1 MLSVRGRVSIL
12 LNSKTPYMKVAQSKA
27 SARYLKSLGG
37 ETMFFRGEHP
47 DKRTNAEWVR
57 YMVKKYPELDWIST
71 KAKSKLK

>member
-1 MLSVRGRVSIL
+1 
-12 LNSKTPYMKVAQSKA
+12 MKVSQSKA

-57 YMVKKYPELDWIST
+57 YMVKKNP
-71 KAKSKLK
+71 

>member
-1 MLSVRGRVSIL
+1 
-12 LNSKTPYMKVAQSKA
+12 MKVAKSMS

-57 YMVKKYPELDWIST
+57 YMVNKHPELDWVSKKK
-71 KAKSKLK
+71 KAKLK

>member
-1 MLSVRGRVSIL
+1 
-12 LNSKTPYMKVAQSKA
+12 MKIAERKA

-57 YMVKKYPELDWIST
+57 YMLKKNPELDWMST
-71 KAKSKLK
+71 KAKAKLK